1 MTYDIRRLCRLSN
14 DGEERSHWL
23 NAFKTKYIRYAL
35 NYSNRTTTKINQY
48 NSYN

>member
-1 MTYDIRRLCRLSN
+1 MTYDIRRLCRLSK

-23 NAFKTKYIRYAL
+23 NAFKTKY
-35 NYSNRTTTKINQY
+35 KICIELFEQDNNQNNQY